1 VCTRLFVAVCGESVI
16 VIVVGVVL
24 QGAYIEMPIPLLGK
38 LALLSIGKKVSVYL
52 VARVRCAS
60 ASASS

>member
-1 VCTRLFVAVCGESVI
+1 MI

-52 VARVRCAS
+52 VARVR
-60 ASASS
+60 SASSSS